1 MQRSYILSAGIL
13 FRAVTTTP
21 MERTHGKER
30 NMSQPD
36 TDTAAQSPSSQ
47 QEPQIQ
53 TDGRQNQPEQV
64 NQPAQISQSE
74 SPHDGKGEHALH
86 TNLKRGMES
95 RHLQMIS
102 LGGVIGTG
110 LFLSSGYTIQQAGP
124 IGTILAYGIGALI
137 VYLVML
143 TLGELSVAMPVT
155 GSFHVYAEKFIGPG
169 TGFVIAI
176 QYWLTWTVALGSEFT
191 AAGLLMQRW
200 FPNSP
205 TWAWSAACI
214 TLIFTLNALSVRFF
228 AEAEFWFASIKV
240 FAICAFIVIGS
251 LAIFG
256 VIPVAGYQHAPM
268 FGNLIKDGV
277 FPNGF
282 MPVFATI
289 LTVNFAFS
297 GTELIG
303 VTAGETRDPQT
314 AVPKAI
320 HTTLWRLALF
330 FIGSIT
336 VMCALIPWRQAGV
349 GESPFVLVFNSIG
362 IPYAGD
368 IMNFV
373 VLTAVLSASNS
384 GLYASTRMVWSM
396 GNEGMIPRW
405 FAKTNR
411 RGVPML
417 ALCAAMAGGLLALL
431 SSVIAAST
439 VYLVL
444 VALSGLSAV
453 VVWIAIAY
461 CQIVFR
467 RRWLAS
473 GHSADELKYRT
484 PGYPYVSW
492 AAFILCTASFILVIF
507 DAEQRFALV
516 AELVFIVVCY
526 GIYFLQQWWR
536 KRRKASDREDD
547 LSMPWANQH

>member
-1 MQRSYILSAGIL
+1 
-13 FRAVTTTP
+13 
-21 MERTHGKER
+21 
-30 NMSQPD
+30 
-36 TDTAAQSPSSQ
+36 
-47 QEPQIQ
+47 
-53 TDGRQNQPEQV
+53 
-64 NQPAQISQSE
+64 
-74 SPHDGKGEHALH
+74 
-86 TNLKRGMES
+86 
-95 RHLQMIS
+95 
-102 LGGVIGTG
+102 
-110 LFLSSGYTIQQAGP
+110 
-124 IGTILAYGIGALI
+124 
-137 VYLVML
+137 
-143 TLGELSVAMPVT
+143 
-155 GSFHVYAEKFIGPG
+155 
-169 TGFVIAI
+169 
-176 QYWLTWTVALGSEFT
+176 
-191 AAGLLMQRW
+191 
-200 FPNSP
+200 
-205 TWAWSAACI
+205 
-214 TLIFTLNALSVRFF
+214 
-228 AEAEFWFASIKV
+228 
-240 FAICAFIVIGS
+240 
-251 LAIFG
+251 
-256 VIPVAGYQHAPM
+256 M
-268 FGNLIKDGV
+268 FGNLVKDGI

-303 VTAGETRDPQT
+303 VTAGETRDPET

-320 HTTLWRLALF
+320 HTTLWRLVLF

-467 RRWLAS
+467 RRWLAVRPF
-473 GHSADELKYRT
+473 HQRT
-484 PGYPYVSW
+484 QIPHARLSVRVLGGVHPVHRIVRIGDFRRGATVRARGRARVHRGLLWGVFPATVGTQAQKGDRGRRPRY
-492 AAFILCTASFILVIF
+492 
-507 DAEQRFALV
+507 ALGR
-516 AELVFIVVCY
+516 ARLTT
-526 GIYFLQQWWR
+526 
-536 KRRKASDREDD
+536 
-547 LSMPWANQH
+547 

>member
-1 MQRSYILSAGIL
+1 MQRSYILGAGIL

-53 TDGRQNQPEQV
+53 TDGRRSHSEQM
-64 NQPAQISQSE
+64 NQPAQTSQSE
-74 SPHDGKGEHALH
+74 SSHDGKDEHALH

-124 IGTILAYGIGALI
+124 IGTILAYSIGALI

-200 FPNSP
+200 FPDSP
-205 TWAWSAACI
+205 TWVWSAACI
-214 TLIFTLNALSVRFF
+214 ILIFTLNALSVRLF

-320 HTTLWRLALF
+320 HTTLWRLVLF

-431 SSVIAAST
+431 SSVVAAST

-467 RRWLAS
+467 RRWLES
-473 GHSADELKYRT
+473 GHGVDELKYRT

-492 AAFILCTASFILVIF
+492 AAFILCTASFVLVVF

-516 AELVFIVVCY
+516 AELVFIVICY

-536 KRRKASDREDD
+536 KRRKASDSEDD

>member
-1 MQRSYILSAGIL
+1 M
-13 FRAVTTTP
+13 
-21 MERTHGKER
+21 
-30 NMSQPD
+30 
-36 TDTAAQSPSSQ
+36 
-47 QEPQIQ
+47 
-53 TDGRQNQPEQV
+53 
-64 NQPAQISQSE
+64 
-74 SPHDGKGEHALH
+74 
-86 TNLKRGMES
+86 
-95 RHLQMIS
+95 
-102 LGGVIGTG
+102 
-110 LFLSSGYTIQQAGP
+110 
-124 IGTILAYGIGALI
+124 
-137 VYLVML
+137 
-143 TLGELSVAMPVT
+143 
-155 GSFHVYAEKFIGPG
+155 
-169 TGFVIAI
+169 
-176 QYWLTWTVALGSEFT
+176 
-191 AAGLLMQRW
+191 
-200 FPNSP
+200 
-205 TWAWSAACI
+205 
-214 TLIFTLNALSVRFF
+214 
-228 AEAEFWFASIKV
+228 
-240 FAICAFIVIGS
+240 
-251 LAIFG
+251 
-256 VIPVAGYQHAPM
+256 
-268 FGNLIKDGV
+268 
-277 FPNGF
+277 
-282 MPVFATI
+282 
-289 LTVNFAFS
+289 
-297 GTELIG
+297 
-303 VTAGETRDPQT
+303 TAGETRDPET

-320 HTTLWRLALF
+320 HTTLWRLVLF

-467 RRWLAS
+467 RRWLAA
-473 GHSADELKYRT
+473 GHSTSELKYRT

-492 AAFILCTASFILVIF
+492 AAFILCTASFVLVIF
-507 DAEQRFALV
+507 DVEQRFALV
-516 AELVFIVVCY
+516 AELVFIVACY
-526 GIYFLQQWWR
+526 GAYFLQQWVR
-536 KRRKASDREDD
+536 KRKKATEADD
-547 LSMPWANQH
+547 LDTLWVARD

>member
-1 MQRSYILSAGIL
+1 MTS
-13 FRAVTTTP
+13 T
-21 MERTHGKER
+21 ERTHGKER
-30 NMSQPD
+30 SMSQPD
-36 TDTAAQSPSSQ
+36 TDMAKQSPSSQ

-228 AEAEFWFASIKV
+228 AEAEF
-240 FAICAFIVIGS
+240 
-251 LAIFG
+251 
-256 VIPVAGYQHAPM
+256 
-268 FGNLIKDGV
+268 
-277 FPNGF
+277 
-282 MPVFATI
+282 
-289 LTVNFAFS
+289 
-297 GTELIG
+297 
-303 VTAGETRDPQT
+303 
-314 AVPKAI
+314 
-320 HTTLWRLALF
+320 
-330 FIGSIT
+330 
-336 VMCALIPWRQAGV
+336 
-349 GESPFVLVFNSIG
+349 
-362 IPYAGD
+362 
-368 IMNFV
+368 
-373 VLTAVLSASNS
+373 
-384 GLYASTRMVWSM
+384 
-396 GNEGMIPRW
+396 
-405 FAKTNR
+405 
-411 RGVPML
+411 
-417 ALCAAMAGGLLALL
+417 
-431 SSVIAAST
+431 
-439 VYLVL
+439 
-444 VALSGLSAV
+444 
-453 VVWIAIAY
+453 
-461 CQIVFR
+461 
-467 RRWLAS
+467 
-473 GHSADELKYRT
+473 
-484 PGYPYVSW
+484 
-492 AAFILCTASFILVIF
+492 
-507 DAEQRFALV
+507 
-516 AELVFIVVCY
+516 
-526 GIYFLQQWWR
+526 
-536 KRRKASDREDD
+536 
-547 LSMPWANQH
+547 

>member
-1 MQRSYILSAGIL
+1 MQRSYILGAGIL
-13 FRAVTTTP
+13 FRAVTTTT

-53 TDGRQNQPEQV
+53 TDGRRSHSEQM
-64 NQPAQISQSE
+64 NQPAQTSQSE
-74 SPHDGKGEHALH
+74 SSHDGKDEHALH

-124 IGTILAYGIGALI
+124 IGTILAYSIGALI

-200 FPNSP
+200 FPDSP
-205 TWAWSAACI
+205 TWVWSAACI
-214 TLIFTLNALSVRFF
+214 ILIFTLNALSVRLF

-268 FGNLIKDGV
+268 FVNLIKDGV

-289 LTVNFAFS
+289 LTDNFAFS

-303 VTAGETRDPQT
+303 VTAGETRDPET
-314 AVPKAI
+314 TVPKAI
-320 HTTLWRLALF
+320 HTTLWRLVLF